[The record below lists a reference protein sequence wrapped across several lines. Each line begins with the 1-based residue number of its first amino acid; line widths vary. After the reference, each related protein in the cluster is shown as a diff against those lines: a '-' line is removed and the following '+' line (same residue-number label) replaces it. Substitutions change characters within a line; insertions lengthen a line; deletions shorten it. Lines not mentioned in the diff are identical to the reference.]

1 MKETFKN
8 RHTVESK
15 SVESILLVDDDQVQ
29 LLMMEQA
36 LKKDFK
42 VFKANNGRDAIRLA
56 RSIIPSAI
64 VLDLNMPVQ
73 DGFETYQLL
82 KHRPDTSGIPIL
94 AITASSDSQ
103 KWVKVFTVGF
113 DDLIHKPFN
122 NLELAARIR
131 ARLKNVSKSKKEQTI
146 IAYKN
151 LTLYIDTFQTKVN
164 DKFIDLS
171 RTEFE
176 LLKCL
181 LINQDRVV
189 TRSTILSSVW
199 IDTVVS
205 ARTIDTHLVSLRRKL
220 ADVDCHIESVYGVGY
235 KLREKN
241 LELPKIT

>member
-1 MKETFKN
+1 MRDTFRNK
-8 RHTVESK
+8 HTVGSQNIEN
-15 SVESILLVDDDQVQ
+15 ILLVDDDQVQ

-36 LKKDFK
+36 LKKEFK
-42 VFKANNGRDAIRLA
+42 VFKADNSRDAIRLA

-64 VLDLNMPVQ
+64 VLDLHMPVQ
-73 DGFETYQLL
+73 DGFEIYQLL

-103 KWVKVFTVGF
+103 KWVKVFSVGF

-131 ARLKNVSKSKKEQTI
+131 ARLRTISKNRKEQTI
-146 IAYKN
+146 ITYKN
-151 LTLYIDTFQTKVN
+151 LTLYVDTFQTKVN

-181 LINQDRVV
+181 LINQDKVV
-189 TRSTILSSVW
+189 TRSTILTSVW

-205 ARTIDTHLVSLRRKL
+205 ARTIDTHLVSVRRKL
-220 ADVDCHIESVYGVGY
+220 ANVDCNIESVYGVGY
-235 KLREKN
+235 KLGEKN